1 MHRARIIRKSLGGG
15 MRQVG
20 VLAAAGLISLD
31 TMTRRLDEDHCN
43 ARILA
48 ESLARIPG
56 LTIDLESV
64 QTNIVRFQLNG
75 GKLASGLVA
84 GLKKRGILVSST
96 GPDAIRLVTH
106 HDVDRAQCEKAA
118 AQIAEELSQ

>member
-1 MHRARIIRKSLGGG
+1 

-20 VLAAAGLISLD
+20 VLAAAGRISLD
-31 TMTRRLDEDHCN
+31 TMTKRLDEDHRN

-56 LTIDLESV
+56 LAVDLESV
-64 QTNIVRFQLNG
+64 QTNIVRFQLQAG
-75 GKLASGLVA
+75 QGAPDLVA
-84 GLKKRGILVSST
+84 RLKQRGILVGST

-106 HDVDRAQCEKAA
+106 HDVDRVQCEKAA